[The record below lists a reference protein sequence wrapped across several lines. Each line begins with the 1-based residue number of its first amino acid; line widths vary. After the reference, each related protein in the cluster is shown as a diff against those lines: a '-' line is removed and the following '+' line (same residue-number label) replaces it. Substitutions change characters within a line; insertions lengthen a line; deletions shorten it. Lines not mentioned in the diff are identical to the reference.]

1 MAMLFL
7 WLVLLI
13 LFISVEAATL
23 GLTTIWFA
31 GGSLAAIIAALL
43 GTPVFVQVILFLI
56 VSLALLFFTRPVA
69 VKYFNR
75 ERVRTNVESLV
86 GKQGVVLSEIDNLKE
101 QGQITV
107 GGQEWS
113 ARSMENMRIS
123 AGTVVEVVSV
133 SGVKLFV
140 RCSEK
145 TGAEAAGPDAGRQEG
160 RTD

>member
-56 VSLALLFFTRPVA
+56 VSLALLCFTRPVA

-86 GKQGVVLSEIDNLKE
+86 GKQGLVLSEIDNLKE

-140 RCSEK
+140 KCSGK